1 MTHERYNPWKL
12 TTIGLALVI
21 VTALITGLVV
31 ASWNK
36 EPGKPVSA
44 AAPAAVSRPPVANP
58 APVPAAPRRV
68 ATAPSPAEVEAC
80 NAQANAKATDK
91 TLEVVKDAAIGG
103 AVGAGVGAAG
113 GAIAGGGKTA
123 GKGAGIGGIVGLAA
137 GTLYGLNEAKSHDTR
152 YVDAYRACMKEHGH
166 TG

>member
-1 MTHERYNPWKL
+1 MTHDRYNPWKL

-31 ASWNK
+31 ASWNR
-36 EPGKPVSA
+36 EPEKQA
-44 AAPAAVSRPPVANP
+44 AVTAPAAVPRPPTAS
-58 APVPAAPRRV
+58 PVPSAPPRRM

-80 NAQANAKATDK
+80 NAQANTRASDKAI
-91 TLEVVKDAAIGG
+91 EVVKDAAIGG

-123 GKGAGIGGIVGLAA
+123 GKGAGIGGILGLAA
-137 GTLYGLNEAKSHDTR
+137 GTLYGLNETKSHDAR
-152 YVDAYRACMKEHGH
+152 YVEAYRACMKERGH
-166 TG
+166 IG